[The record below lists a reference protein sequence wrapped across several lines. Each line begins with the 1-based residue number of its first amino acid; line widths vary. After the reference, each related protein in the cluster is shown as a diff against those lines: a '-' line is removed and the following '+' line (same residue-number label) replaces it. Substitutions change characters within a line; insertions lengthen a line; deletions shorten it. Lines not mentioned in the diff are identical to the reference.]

1 MENAGRVSKRAV
13 HYLILTCA
21 WGFVICMYSS
31 PSKYQLPIQIRA
43 NVLLIY
49 GLRFSNIRQQAYIH
63 TLNLYIYICIH
74 MSLARL
80 NCDYQRQGVCD
91 DFISIRLPFWINHLH
106 LWHVTSPAS
115 LCIAISFSIRLC
127 VSF

>member
-63 TLNLYIYICIH
+63 TLNLYIYICIQIDPWPDSIVTINGKASV
-74 MSLARL
+74 MILLAFGCL
-80 NCDYQRQGVCD
+80 FG
-91 DFISIRLPFWINHLH
+91 
-106 LWHVTSPAS
+106 
-115 LCIAISFSIRLC
+115 
-127 VSF
+127 